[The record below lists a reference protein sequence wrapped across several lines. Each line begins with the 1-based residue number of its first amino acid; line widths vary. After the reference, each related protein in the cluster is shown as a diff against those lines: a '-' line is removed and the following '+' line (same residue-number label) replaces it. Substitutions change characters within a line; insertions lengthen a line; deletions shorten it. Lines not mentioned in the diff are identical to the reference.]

1 LSNQPAPTSPALNHA
16 LGRAKGIWDYA
27 HRTGLISR
35 FLRRIGVGRTV
46 TAIWICRHT
55 DGDWDKAKLAGEPAE
70 IWRYDGD
77 GLAVVDA
84 LPTLDLSR
92 SMSSTPV
99 LRFCEDE
106 SGQRMIYTEWSGRL
120 SAVGLIMRANEKSWW
135 TIEKR
140 AWMS

>member
-1 LSNQPAPTSPALNHA
+1 MSNRPAPTSPALEHA
-16 LGRAKGIWDYA
+16 LGRAKGIWDYT
-27 HRTGLISR
+27 HRTGPISR
-35 FLRRIGVGRTV
+35 FLRRMGVGRTV

-77 GLAVVDA
+77 GLTVVDA
-84 LPTLDLSR
+84 LPTVDLT
-92 SMSSTPV
+92 TPV

-106 SGQRMIYTEWSGRL
+106 SGQRMIYTEWNGPL
-120 SAVGLIMRANEKSWW
+120 SAVGLVMRANEKGWW
-135 TIEKR
+135 TVEKR

>member
-1 LSNQPAPTSPALNHA
+1 MSKSLEHA
-16 LGRAKGIWDYA
+16 LGRAKGIWDYT
-27 HRTGLISR
+27 HRTGPISR
-35 FLRRIGVGRTV
+35 FFRRIGMARTV
-46 TAIWICRHT
+46 TAIWICRHI
-55 DGDWDKAKLAGEPAE
+55 DGDWDKAKLASEPTE

-77 GLAVVDA
+77 GLTVVGE
-84 LPTLDLSR
+84 LPTLDLGR

-106 SGQRMIYTEWSGRL
+106 LGQRMIYTEWNGRL
-120 SAVGLIMRANEKSWW
+120 SAVGLVMRANERGWW